1 MYKEQK
7 KVVGV
12 TQRMKQIVVAAELR
26 KELTQGFEEALEVAR
41 FVKLVPVDL
50 KASAYTKKRMIMF
63 WNILHQNFPK
73 NI

>member
-1 MYKEQK
+1 LGTTHVEGK
-7 KVVGV
+7 KKDLVLIKRV
-12 TQRMKQIVVAAELR
+12 K
-26 KELTQGFEEALEVAR
+26 LTQGFEEALEVAR